1 MGLLLL
7 YMRDL
12 MISNSLLSWAIYMLF
27 IHKIHAYKD
36 TEKLLDPG
44 SKCLI
49 EIEVAKFLI
58 PGIILHRH
66 KNYLSLENFGQP
78 GFVISVDRTNLLTA
92 SEKKY
97 LFSLNDTSSSGAAS
111 VSWY

>member
-27 IHKIHAYKD
+27 IHKIHAYQD

-58 PGIILHRH
+58 PGIILHLH